1 MLGYLVINFKEKNIY
16 TVKKRKLIVLQRSC
30 VNKTMTI
37 KVAANRLNF
46 SGVTKA
52 TFIAIIM
59 FLLKMSSK
67 AMKKYFHSIFINI
80 IVLYHFLFLVNRI
93 S

>member
-80 IVLYHFLFLVNRI
+80 IVLYHFLYF
-93 S
+93 SK